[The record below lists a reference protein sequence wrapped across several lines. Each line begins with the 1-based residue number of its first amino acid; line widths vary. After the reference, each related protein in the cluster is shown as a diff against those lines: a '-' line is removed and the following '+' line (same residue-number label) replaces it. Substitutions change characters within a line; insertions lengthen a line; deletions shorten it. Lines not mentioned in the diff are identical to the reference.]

1 MLNRKDLL
9 GLRDVS
15 AEEITL
21 ILDTA
26 EKMKRALNGGDKC
39 SDVLKGKTLV
49 TLFYENSTRTRCSF
63 ELAGEYFRF
72 VKLRAEGGN
81 PHRYGQDL
89 AGA

>member
-39 SDVLKGKTLV
+39 SDILKGKTLV
-49 TLFYENSTRTRCSF
+49 TLFYENST
-63 ELAGEYFRF
+63 
-72 VKLRAEGGN
+72 V
-81 PHRYGQDL
+81 
-89 AGA
+89 